1 MSNALWYG
9 RAFLLRTLQL
19 SATSANHSRASVVS
33 SSCTQVYTVLMLGQ
47 TGFINRLL
55 VRPCLESQAR
65 LEKDKGFTSP
75 SVDLTMWANVV
86 RSRQQQNKHKGLQ
99 SNYTTALTN
108 DQGDFK
114 RIMIK
119 AAQED

>member
-1 MSNALWYG
+1 
-9 RAFLLRTLQL
+9 
-19 SATSANHSRASVVS
+19 
-33 SSCTQVYTVLMLGQ
+33 MLGQ
-47 TGFINRLL
+47 TGLINRLL

-86 RSRQQQNKHKGLQ
+86 RSRQQQNKHKRLQ
-99 SNYTTALTN
+99 SKYTTALTN
-108 DQGDFK
+108 DQGGFE